1 MKQNEHL
8 NRRILIIDDNQNIHS
23 DFREVLMGKGNRAVD
38 LAETASEIFGT
49 ALESSDPELFEI
61 DSALQ
66 GREGVEMVRSAA
78 DEGRPYA
85 LAFVDLKMPPGWD
98 GIETIQRLWQACPDL
113 QVVVC
118 TAHFECQW
126 RDIIEALGPTNKL
139 LVLKKPY
146 DNVEVVQMAR
156 VLTEKWILTR
166 QASLK
171 TEQLEQ
177 MVKERTNELTR
188 ANEPL
193 KEEIVERQK
202 AGLR

>member
-126 RDIIEALGPTNKL
+126 RDFIEALGPTNKL

>member
-23 DFREVLMGKGNRAVD
+23 DFREVLMGKGNRAVN

-78 DEGRPYA
+78 DEVRPYA

>member
-1 MKQNEHL
+1 
-8 NRRILIIDDNQNIHS
+8 LIIDDNQNIHS

-118 TAHFECQW
+118 TAHFECCLLYTSPSP
-126 RDIIEALGPTNKL
+126 RD
-139 LVLKKPY
+139 
-146 DNVEVVQMAR
+146 
-156 VLTEKWILTR
+156 
-166 QASLK
+166 
-171 TEQLEQ
+171 
-177 MVKERTNELTR
+177 
-188 ANEPL
+188 
-193 KEEIVERQK
+193 
-202 AGLR
+202 